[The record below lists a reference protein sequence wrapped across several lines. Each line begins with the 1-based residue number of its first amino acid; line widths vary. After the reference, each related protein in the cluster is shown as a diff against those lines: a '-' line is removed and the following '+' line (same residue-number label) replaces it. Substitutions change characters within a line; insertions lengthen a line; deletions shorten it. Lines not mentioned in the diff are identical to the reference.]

1 MGRPKKIKAIEE
13 NTLTEKQEKFC
24 QAYIEFGNKSEAY
37 RQAYDADAMNTN
49 SVRVAANEV
58 FNVPNVSLR
67 IAELQKEL
75 RERNKVKIDDVLGYL
90 ADMIKFDIAEVYD
103 ENGKMKS
110 IHDIP
115 KPHREMISSVKVYQD
130 FLNIDGQKELIGE
143 TKEVRI
149 LNKLDVI
156 EKFMKHFGAY
166 EKDNQQKKSEVTINL
181 SELTTEEL
189 IDRAKAIK
197 KLNE

>member
-1 MGRPKKIKAIEE
+1 ME
-13 NTLTEKQEKFC
+13 LTEKQERFC

-37 RQAYDADAMNTN
+37 RQAYDADSMNSN

-67 IAELQKEL
+67 IEELQKEA
-75 RERNKVKIDDVLGYL
+75 RERNKVKIDDVIGYL
-90 ADMIKFDIAEVYD
+90 ADMIKFDIAEIYEED
-103 ENGKMKS
+103 GRMKS

-115 KPHREMISSVKVYQD
+115 KPHREMISSVKVYED
-130 FLNIDGQKELIGE
+130 FMNIDGQREKIGE
-143 TKEVRI
+143 TKEVRL

-166 EKDNQQKKSEVTINL
+166 EKDNGQKNQSQVTIFQLPDNG
-181 SELTTEEL
+181 
-189 IDRAKAIK
+189 RK
-197 KLNE
+197 